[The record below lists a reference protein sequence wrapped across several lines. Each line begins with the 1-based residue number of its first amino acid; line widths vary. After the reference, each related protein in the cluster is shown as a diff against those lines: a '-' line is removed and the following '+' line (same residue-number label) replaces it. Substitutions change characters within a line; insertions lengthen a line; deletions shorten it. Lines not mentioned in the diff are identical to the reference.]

1 MTKSFY
7 QFLMSKKG
15 PSHLDELQLFATAA
29 SEDIQFPKHSQ
40 DCHEVSS
47 YLEMNADYLSNMSLF
62 DAFWAQYEEECQ

>member
-15 PSHLDELQLFATAA
+15 PSHMDALQLFATAV

-40 DCHEVSS
+40 DYHEVSGAIQKIME
-47 YLEMNADYLSNMSLF
+47 YNGETENGNA
-62 DAFWAQYEEECQ
+62 E

>member
-29 SEDIQFPKHSQ
+29 SDDIQFPKHSQ
-40 DCHEVSS
+40 DYHEVSS

>member
-1 MTKSFY
+1 
-7 QFLMSKKG
+7 MSTFRDHFRAHKCQT
-15 PSHLDELQLFATAA
+15 PELQLFATSA

-40 DCHEVSS
+40 DYHEVSS

>member
-40 DCHEVSS
+40 DYHEVSS
-47 YLEMNADYLSNMSLF
+47 YLEMLITYPI
-62 DAFWAQYEEECQ
+62 